1 MKFKVG
7 SCLQRTNPILRCSR
21 KRKGSEKGK
30 PQREPEISSLVQLLA
45 VAEVEGARRR
55 VLESGGQVVVL

>member
-1 MKFKVG
+1 MKFKVD
-7 SCLQRTNPILRCSR
+7 SCFQRTNPVLRCSR

-45 VAEVEGARRR
+45 VAKVEKARR
-55 VLESGGQVVVL
+55 VLESGGRVVVL